1 MALRGS
7 MRDSAAQ
14 YLRSGEPIRA
24 TIGGQA
30 ASAMWLGWVGR

>member
-14 YLRSGEPIRA
+14 YLRPGEPIRA
-24 TIGGQA
+24 TIGGQS
-30 ASAMWLGWVGR
+30 ASATSLGWAGR